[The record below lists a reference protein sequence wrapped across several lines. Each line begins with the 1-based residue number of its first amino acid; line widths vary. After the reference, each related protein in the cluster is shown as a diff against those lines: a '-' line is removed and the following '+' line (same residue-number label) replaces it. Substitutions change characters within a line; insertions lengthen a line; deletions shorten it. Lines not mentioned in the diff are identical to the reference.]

1 MKITVYS
8 NTGAKKEAQD
18 LKIKL
23 FDQVVNPALIHEVV
37 VAQLANRREA
47 AAKAKTR
54 AEVSG
59 GGKKPYKQKGTGR
72 ARSGSIR
79 NPLWKGGGVIFGPTG
94 VQNFAQRIMKK
105 KNRGAILS
113 ALATRKDEVIV
124 LEDLKA
130 TKTKDF
136 VKLHGAITEGRK
148 SLFIFPILTE
158 NHILVTRN
166 VSGVKVCDHRN
177 LNVYDILEA
186 DKLVFV
192 GNALELADKY
202 WAGSTTAQAK
212 EAK

>member
-1 MKITVYS
+1 MKID
-8 NTGAKKEAQD
+8 GKE
-18 LKIKL
+18 IKL
-23 FDQVVNPALIHEVV
+23 FDAVVNPALIHEVV
-37 VAQLANRREA
+37 VAQLSNRREA
-47 AAKAKTR
+47 SAQAKTR

-94 VQNFAQRIMKK
+94 AQHFQVRIMKK

-113 ALATRKDEVIV
+113 ALATRKDGVVV
-124 LEDLKA
+124 LEELTI

-136 VKLHGAITEGRK
+136 VKLHESIAEGKK
-148 SLFIFPILTE
+148 SLYIFPVLTE

-166 VSGVKVCDHRN
+166 VYGVKVCDYRN

-186 DKLVFV
+186 TKLVFV
-192 GNALELADKY
+192 GEALTLADKF
-202 WAGSTTAQAK
+202 W

>member
-1 MKITVYS
+1 MKIAVYT

-18 LKIKL
+18 LKSKL
-23 FDQVVNPALIHEVV
+23 FDEVVNPALIHEVV
-37 VAQLANRREA
+37 VAQMANRREA

-94 VQNFAQRIMKK
+94 IQNFAQKIMKK

-113 ALATRKDEVIV
+113 ALASRKDNLIL

-130 TKTKDF
+130 VKTKEF
-136 VKLHGAITEGRK
+136 SKLNTTVTEGK
-148 SLFIFPILTE
+148 KALYIFPALTE
-158 NHILVTRN
+158 AHILATRN
-166 VSGVKVCDHRN
+166 VFGVKVCDFRN

-186 DKLVFV
+186 EKLVFV
-192 GNALELADKY
+192 GSSLELASKF
-202 WAGSTTAQAK
+202 W

>member
-1 MKITVYS
+1 MKIAVYS
-8 NTGAKKEAQD
+8 KTGEEKEAQD
-18 LKIKL
+18 QKVTL

-37 VAQLANRREA
+37 IAQLANRREA

-79 NPLWKGGGVIFGPTG
+79 NPLWRGGGAIFGPTG
-94 VQNFAQRIMKK
+94 IQNFARTIIKK

-113 ALATRKDEVIV
+113 ALATKKDSVIV
-124 LEDLKA
+124 LEELVT

-136 VKLHGAITEGRK
+136 VQMYAKLESRK
-148 SLFIFPILTE
+148 SLFIFPVLTE

-166 VSGVKVCDHRN
+166 VVGVKVCDYRN
-177 LNVYDILEA
+177 LNVYDVIEA

-192 GNALELADKY
+192 GNALELANKY
-202 WAGSTTAQAK
+202 WETK
-212 EAK
+212 

>member
-1 MKITVYS
+1 MKIAVYS
-8 NTGAKKEAQD
+8 KTGEKKEAVDQ
-18 LKIKL
+18 KVTL

-79 NPLWKGGGVIFGPTG
+79 NPLWRGGGAIFGPTG
-94 VQNFAQRIMKK
+94 IQNFARSIIKK

-113 ALATRKDEVIV
+113 ALATKKDSVIV
-124 LEDLKA
+124 LEELVT

-136 VKLHGAITEGRK
+136 VQMYAKFESRK
-148 SLFIFPILTE
+148 SLFIFPALTE

-166 VSGVKVCDHRN
+166 VDGVKVCDYRN
-177 LNVYDILEA
+177 LNVYDVLEA

-192 GNALELADKY
+192 GNALELANKY
-202 WAGSTTAQAK
+202 WETK
-212 EAK
+212 

>member
-1 MKITVYS
+1 MKVAVFTS
-8 NTGAKKEAQD
+8 TGAKKEAQD
-18 LKIKL
+18 AKVNI
-23 FDQVVNPALIHEVV
+23 FDEVVNPALIHEVV

-72 ARSGSIR
+72 ARTGSIR

-94 VQNFAQRIMKK
+94 VQNFAVKIMKK

-113 ALATRKDEVIV
+113 ALASRKDGVVV
-124 LEDLKA
+124 LEDLKV

-136 VKLHGAITEGRK
+136 AKLNKTVTEGKK
-148 SLFIFPILTE
+148 SLFVFPVLSE

-166 VSGVKVCDHRN
+166 IAGVKTCDYRN

-186 DKLVFV
+186 ETLVFV
-192 GNALELADKY
+192 GNSLELAGKF
-202 WAGSTTAQAK
+202 W

>member
-1 MKITVYS
+1 MKISTYTNKGVAAE
-8 NTGAKKEAQD
+8 AKD
-18 LKIKL
+18 LRVTL
-23 FDQVVNPALIHEVV
+23 FDSIVNPALIHEVV
-37 VAQLANRREA
+37 VAQLSNRREGSA
-47 AAKAKTR
+47 QAKTR

-72 ARSGSIR
+72 ARTGSIR

-94 VQNFAQRIMKK
+94 AQHFQVRIMKK

-113 ALATRKDEVIV
+113 ALATRKDGLAV
-124 LEDLKA
+124 LEDISV

-136 VKLHGAITEGRK
+136 VKLHNVVAEGK
-148 SLFIFPILTE
+148 KALYVLPVLTE

-166 VSGVKVCDHRN
+166 VYGVKVCDYRN

-186 DKLVFV
+186 TKLIFV
-192 GNALELADKY
+192 GDALTLADKF
-202 WAGSTTAQAK
+202 W

>member
-1 MKITVYS
+1 MKIAVYS
-8 NTGAKKEAQD
+8 KTGEKKEAIDQ
-18 LKIKL
+18 KVTL

-79 NPLWKGGGVIFGPTG
+79 NPLWRGGGAIFGPTG
-94 VQNFAQRIMKK
+94 IQNFARTIIKK

-113 ALATRKDEVIV
+113 ALATKKDSFVI
-124 LEDLKA
+124 LEELA
-130 TKTKDF
+130 TTKTKDF
-136 VKLHGAITEGRK
+136 VKMYAKLEARK
-148 SLFIFPILTE
+148 ALFIFPALTE

-166 VSGVKVCDHRN
+166 VDGVKVCDYRN
-177 LNVYDILEA
+177 LNVYDVLEA
-186 DKLVFV
+186 EKLVFV
-192 GNALELADKY
+192 GNALELANKY
-202 WAGSTTAQAK
+202 WETK
-212 EAK
+212 

>member
-1 MKITVYS
+1 MKIAVYS
-8 NTGAKKEAQD
+8 KTGEKKEAVDQ
-18 LKIKL
+18 KVTL

-37 VAQLANRREA
+37 IAQLANRREA

-79 NPLWKGGGVIFGPTG
+79 NPLWRGGGAIFGPTG
-94 VQNFAQRIMKK
+94 IQNFARTIIKK

-113 ALATRKDEVIV
+113 ALATKKDSVIV
-124 LEDLKA
+124 LEELVT

-136 VKLHGAITEGRK
+136 VQMYAKFESRK
-148 SLFIFPILTE
+148 SLFIFPALTE

-166 VSGVKVCDHRN
+166 VDGVKVCDYRN
-177 LNVYDILEA
+177 LNVYDVLEA

-192 GNALELADKY
+192 GNALELANKY
-202 WAGSTTAQAK
+202 WETK
-212 EAK
+212 

>member
-1 MKITVYS
+1 MKIAVYS
-8 NTGAKKEAQD
+8 KTGEKKEAVDQ
-18 LKIKL
+18 KVTL

-79 NPLWKGGGVIFGPTG
+79 NPLWRGGGAIFGPTG
-94 VQNFAQRIMKK
+94 TQNFARTIIKK

-113 ALATRKDEVIV
+113 ALATKKDSSIV
-124 LEDLKA
+124 LEDLVT

-136 VKLHGAITEGRK
+136 VKMYAKLESRK
-148 SLFIFPILTE
+148 SLFIFPALTE

-166 VSGVKVCDHRN
+166 VSGVKVCDYRN
-177 LNVYDILEA
+177 LNVYDVIEA

-192 GNALELADKY
+192 GNALELANKY
-202 WAGSTTAQAK
+202 WETK
-212 EAK
+212 

>member
-1 MKITVYS
+1 MKVAVYS
-8 NTGAKKEAQD
+8 KTGEKKEAAD
-18 LKIKL
+18 VKVKL
-23 FDQVVNPALIHEVV
+23 FDEVVNPALIHEVV
-37 VAQLANRREA
+37 VSQQANRREA

-72 ARSGSIR
+72 ARTGSIR
-79 NPLWKGGGVIFGPTG
+79 NPLWRGGGAVFGPTG
-94 VQNFAQRIMKK
+94 IQNFARNILKK

-113 ALATRKDEVIV
+113 ALATKKDNVIV
-124 LEDLKA
+124 LEELVS

-136 VKLHGAITEGRK
+136 SKIYAKFESRK
-148 SLFIFPILTE
+148 SLFVFTRFTE

-166 VSGVKVCDHRN
+166 VPGVKVADYRN
-177 LNVYDILEA
+177 LNVYDVLEA

-192 GNALELADKY
+192 GDALEKANEY
-202 WAGSTTAQAK
+202 W

>member
-1 MKITVYS
+1 MKIAVYS
-8 NTGAKKEAQD
+8 KTGEKKEAVDQ
-18 LKIKL
+18 KVTL

-72 ARSGSIR
+72 ARFGSIR
-79 NPLWKGGGVIFGPTG
+79 NPLWRGGGAIFGPTG
-94 VQNFAQRIMKK
+94 IQNFARTIIKK

-113 ALATRKDEVIV
+113 ALSTKKANFIV
-124 LEDLKA
+124 LEDLVT

-136 VKLHGAITEGRK
+136 AKLYAKLESRK
-148 SLFIFPILTE
+148 SLFIFPALTE

-166 VSGVKVCDHRN
+166 VAGVKVCDYRN
-177 LNVYDILEA
+177 LNVYDVLEA

-192 GNALELADKY
+192 GNALELANKY
-202 WAGSTTAQAK
+202 W

>member
-1 MKITVYS
+1 MKIAVYS
-8 NTGAKKEAQD
+8 KTGEKKEAVDQ
-18 LKIKL
+18 KVTL

-79 NPLWKGGGVIFGPTG
+79 NPLWRGGGAIFGPTG
-94 VQNFAQRIMKK
+94 IQNFARSIIKK

-113 ALATRKDEVIV
+113 ALATKKDSFLV
-124 LEDLKA
+124 LEDLVT

-136 VKLHGAITEGRK
+136 VQMYAKLASRK
-148 SLFIFPILTE
+148 SLFIFSALTE

-166 VSGVKVCDHRN
+166 VEGVKVCDYRN
-177 LNVYDILEA
+177 LNVYDVLEA

-192 GNALELADKY
+192 GNALELANKY
-202 WAGSTTAQAK
+202 WETK
-212 EAK
+212 

>member
-1 MKITVYS
+1 MKIAVYS
-8 NTGAKKEAQD
+8 KTGEKKEAIDQ
-18 LKIKL
+18 KVTL

-47 AAKAKTR
+47 SAKAKTR

-79 NPLWKGGGVIFGPTG
+79 NPLWRGGGAIFGPTG
-94 VQNFAQRIMKK
+94 IQNFARTIIKK

-113 ALATRKDEVIV
+113 ALATKKDNVVV
-124 LEDLKA
+124 LEELVT

-136 VKLHGAITEGRK
+136 VKMYAKLESRK
-148 SLFIFPILTE
+148 ALFIFPALTE

-166 VSGVKVCDHRN
+166 VDGVKVCDYRN
-177 LNVYDILEA
+177 LNVYDVLEA
-186 DKLVFV
+186 EKLVFV
-192 GNALELADKY
+192 GNALELANKY
-202 WAGSTTAQAK
+202 WETK
-212 EAK
+212 

>member
-1 MKITVYS
+1 MKIAVYT
-8 NTGAKKEAQD
+8 NTGVKKEAQD
-18 LKIKL
+18 LKSKL
-23 FDQVVNPALIHEVV
+23 FDEVVNPALIHEVV

-94 VQNFAQRIMKK
+94 IQNFTQKIMKK

-113 ALATRKDEVIV
+113 ALASRKDNLVL

-130 TKTKDF
+130 VKTKEF
-136 VKLHGAITEGRK
+136 SKLNATITEGK
-148 SLFIFPILTE
+148 KTLYIFPSLTE

-166 VSGVKVCDHRN
+166 VAGIKVCDFRN
-177 LNVYDILEA
+177 LNVYDILDAE
-186 DKLVFV
+186 KLVFV
-192 GNALELADKY
+192 GNAIELASKY
-202 WAGSTTAQAK
+202 W